1 MAINLLR
8 GRWWPIVC
16 PTSGAL
22 RNVLKGCTPGA
33 VRTLF
38 LALTN
43 YHGYIR
49 LQVIILVT
57 QVTRGLP
64 ELVQRW
70 SINLV
75 LLWYVEG
82 KRPGSNCTDDST
94 WKWGGGVMVRNIGP
108 SPWWY
113 WRFSLSP
120 SICPPT
126 FYIYSYNRPW
136 LHTIPMNG
144 REFILVASIDLPHTG
159 FHWNWSSCRPLQC
172 LTSPIPPPCY
182 RSDAINASG
191 PYSTCI
197 PGQVAST

>member
-94 WKWGGGVMVRNIGP
+94 WKWGGGGHGTKHWTFPLMILEIFSISVHMPPYLLHLLVQPPVTSHHPYEWERVYSGSLNWP
-108 SPWWY
+108 TSH
-113 WRFSLSP
+113 RFSLELVILP
-120 SICPPT
+120 AT
-126 FYIYSYNRPW
+126 
-136 LHTIPMNG
+136 PMPN
-144 REFILVASIDLPHTG
+144 VPHTPPML
-159 FHWNWSSCRPLQC
+159 PLWC
-172 LTSPIPPPCY
+172 
-182 RSDAINASG
+182 N
-191 PYSTCI
+191 
-197 PGQVAST
+197 